1 MKNRRLLLV
10 MGFICLALILA
21 ALPFIGA
28 CAKPAPTPVKPIE
41 LSVSHLFPAAYG
53 QAIAIADWTAEI
65 ERRTEG
71 KVTFTLYPVG
81 TLVSPVEMYEGVV
94 KGATDIGMS
103 CPSYTRGRFPLQ
115 EVLELPGLYP
125 FNAVVTSRVGDDF
138 CRKFKPEEFADTH
151 LLYLHVHIP
160 GTIMTVDKPVSALED
175 IKGMRIRATGMA
187 AELVE
192 ALGAVPVPMPASD
205 AYDALQKGVI
215 DGTVGS
221 PNMLKGW
228 RFGEV
233 TKYTTIAPE
242 AGYVTGFFVAMNL
255 DKWNALP
262 RDMQKIF
269 DEVSIEWVEYTGE
282 AWNEMEIEGYK
293 YAKEELGH
301 TFITLPPEEAARWH
315 ERVIP
320 LHNNYVKGVEAKGL
334 PGKEALDFCKEQA
347 DKYSKIYPPL
357 KLE

>member
-1 MKNRRLLLV
+1 MKNRRLLSVLGV
-10 MGFICLALILA
+10 ICLALILA

-41 LSVSHLFPAAYG
+41 LSWSHQFPASYG
-53 QAIAIADWTAEI
+53 QAIAIADRAAEI

-71 KVTFTLYPVG
+71 RVKFTLYPVG
-81 TLVSPVEMYEGVV
+81 TLISPVEMYEGVV
-94 KGATDIGMS
+94 KGATDIGHS
-103 CPSYTRGRFPLQ
+103 CPAYTRGRFPLQ

-160 GTIMTVDKPVSALED
+160 GTIMTVDKPVRTLED
-175 IKGMRIRATGMA
+175 LKGMRIRATGIA

-228 RFGEV
+228 RFAEV
-233 TKYTTIAPE
+233 TNYTTIAPG

-255 DKWNALP
+255 DKWNSLP
-262 RDMQKIF
+262 KDIQKVF
-269 DEVSIEWVEYTGE
+269 DEVSKESAEYHGQ

-293 YAKEELGH
+293 FAKELGH
-301 TFITLPPEEAARWH
+301 TFITLPPEELARWH

-320 LHNNYVKGVEAKGL
+320 LHDKYVQSVEDKGL
-334 PGKEALDFCKEQA
+334 PGKEALDYCKEQA
-347 DKYSKIYPPL
+347 EKYSKTYPPL
-357 KLE
+357 ELE